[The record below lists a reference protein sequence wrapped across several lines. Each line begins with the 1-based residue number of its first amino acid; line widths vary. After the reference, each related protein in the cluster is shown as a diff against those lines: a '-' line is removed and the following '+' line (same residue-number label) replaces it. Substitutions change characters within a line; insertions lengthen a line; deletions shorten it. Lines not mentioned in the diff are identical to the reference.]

1 MKFTLKPLAMASLML
16 SACTSLPPPPV
27 AIPVPAIAP
36 PTATPSPETPVCS
49 LTVGLSKFSAPTT
62 ASTCASDRLLNLA
75 QQMMNTHSDINRVQS
90 QLDALLAQELEP
102 ANRSFALILASQLS
116 ERKRLNNLLDKQTA
130 ATKEQQKRANDLA
143 AKLDALKEMEKELL
157 ERSKKP

>member
-1 MKFTLKPLAMASLML
+1 MKFTLKPLAIAALIL
-16 SACTSLPPPPV
+16 SACTSLPPPAPT
-27 AIPVPAIAP
+27 PVPAAP
-36 PTATPSPETPVCS
+36 AAPTAPSPNIPVCS
-49 LTVGLSKFSAPTT
+49 LAAGLSQFGTPSTG
-62 ASTCASDRLLNLA
+62 STCASDRLLNLA
-75 QQMMNTHSDINRVQS
+75 QQMMNNHSDINRVQG

-116 ERKRLNNLLDKQTA
+116 ERKRLNSLLDKQTT